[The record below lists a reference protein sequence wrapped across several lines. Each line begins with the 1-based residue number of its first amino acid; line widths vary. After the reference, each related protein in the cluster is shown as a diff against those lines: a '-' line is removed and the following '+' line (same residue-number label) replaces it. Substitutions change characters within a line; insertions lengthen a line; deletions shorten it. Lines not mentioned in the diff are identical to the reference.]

1 MGDGV
6 AADGAE
12 AGVHHFFD
20 LGPTEGAATDVDVLF
35 VEVDGE
41 GEAVFFEDGPSVFVD
56 ALPAVI
62 HGDDEGF
69 FGDVFGAFFPGE
81 DVVEGDDGDVG
92 VFDELHLFAELG
104 LADDHRFAAAFFE
117 VVVTEDGDDGGFV
130 EFEGFGFGDF
140 GWGVGGIEECVVV
153 ERGVDLFFFLGEG
166 RFGSGCGSL
175 LTGCCE
181 AIELLLDAIATGSGE
196 WKDEEERCEEAAGRR
211 GENGGGIQHGR
222 RGIHKG
228 GRRWHQQAFRWR
240 ERSSASIHEG

>member
-6 AADGAE
+6 AANGAE

-20 LGPTEGAATDVDVLF
+20 LGPTEGAPADVDVLF

-41 GEAVFFEDGPSVFVD
+41 GESVFFEDGPSVFVD

-69 FGDVFGAFFPGE
+69 FGDVFGAFFPSE

-92 VFDELHLFAELG
+92 IFDELHLLTELG
-104 LADDHRFAAAFFE
+104 LADDHGFTAAFFE
-117 VVVTEDGDDGGFV
+117 VVVTEDGHDRSFV

-153 ERGVDLFFFLGEG
+153 ERGVDLFFLFGEG
-166 RFGSGCGSL
+166 RFGRGCGSL
-175 LTGCCE
+175 LPGGSE
-181 AIELLLDAIATGSGE
+181 AIELLLDAIATGGGE
-196 WKDEEERCEEAAGRR
+196 
-211 GENGGGIQHGR
+211 
-222 RGIHKG
+222 
-228 GRRWHQQAFRWR
+228 
-240 ERSSASIHEG
+240 